1 MVVNFYNH
9 FDKSIFKSAIIS
21 LCVYFA
27 LCSVT
32 RESVLQGSSKHKAM
46 STVQNRH
53 FQKYLSLIRA
63 LLNMLILPFTSNMTE
78 KTQTKK
84 LNKTK
89 ISFSVHI
96 EKYENTWGVWFFL
109 AWFYAMLSS
118 RDKMKSGINLDYGVD
133 SSKCRNV
140 TENLT
145 LLLTADAWV
154 SGPDLAPQIWV
165 LQSHKVL
172 SKSDQKQKGDGG
184 LKILQKE
191 IGGIQICVEIFQ
203 KNFLNAFLG
212 VHSYIMN

>member
-1 MVVNFYNH
+1 MRLFCAVLSNQG
-9 FDKSIFKSAIIS
+9 IRATGFKQA
-21 LCVYFA
+21 
-27 LCSVT
+27 
-32 RESVLQGSSKHKAM
+32 QGNEHCA
-46 STVQNRH
+46 
-53 FQKYLSLIRA
+53 KYLSLIRA
-63 LLNMLILPFTSNMTE
+63 LLNMLLLPFTSNMTE

-145 LLLTADAWV
+145 LLLTADGWV
-154 SGPDLAPQIWV
+154 SGLDLAPQIWV

-172 SKSDQKQKGDGG
+172 SKSDQKQK
-184 LKILQKE
+184 
-191 IGGIQICVEIFQ
+191 
-203 KNFLNAFLG
+203 
-212 VHSYIMN
+212 

>member
-9 FDKSIFKSAIIS
+9 FNKSIFKSAIIS

-63 LLNMLILPFTSNMTE
+63 LLNMLLLPFTSNMTE

-89 ISFSVHI
+89 IPFSVHI

-145 LLLTADAWV
+145 LLLTADV
-154 SGPDLAPQIWV
+154 GRSNMSTTIS
-165 LQSHKVL
+165 QSFVKIR
-172 SKSDQKQKGDGG
+172 SKTKRGWRFKNSPEGNRRDSNLYWNFSEKLLKCFFGSPKLHNG
-184 LKILQKE
+184 LKK
-191 IGGIQICVEIFQ
+191 
-203 KNFLNAFLG
+203 FL
-212 VHSYIMN
+212 